1 MESSVS
7 THQPEL
13 SICNELPSV
22 SCVIMVF
29 TDGALGMIY
38 LFMCLKVFIEHQ
50 LCVRHWLIAGVPD
63 KQGKPD
69 LCHHGVYSSL
79 MGTTEQLI
87 Q

>member
-1 MESSVS
+1 
-7 THQPEL
+7 
-13 SICNELPSV
+13 
-22 SCVIMVF
+22 
-29 TDGALGMIY
+29 
-38 LFMCLKVFIEHQ
+38 MCLKVFIEHQ